1 MKKEFKL
8 LPPTMPNFIMYDD
21 GVIHTKQEGFNPK
34 QGIPIE
40 TLTESEAMSFAALMT
55 KEFYR
60 HWSDKR
66 RKYLGQLNIKTAIKL
81 IMSGKLRNIKSVKHE
96 LSGLFEDDIIIKSLS
111 DMVASGEIV
120 LKGSMYSLSQ
130 TTD

>member
-1 MKKEFKL
+1 
-8 LPPTMPNFIMYDD
+8 
-21 GVIHTKQEGFNPK
+21 
-34 QGIPIE
+34 
-40 TLTESEAMSFAALMT
+40 MT